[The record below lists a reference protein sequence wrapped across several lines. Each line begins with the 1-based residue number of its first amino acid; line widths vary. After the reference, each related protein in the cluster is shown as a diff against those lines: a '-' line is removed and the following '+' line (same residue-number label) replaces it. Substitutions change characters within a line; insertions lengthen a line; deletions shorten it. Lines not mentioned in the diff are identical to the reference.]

1 MPRPGLAR
9 LQAAVPSL
17 IEAACRLGYAAR
29 GAVYLSMGV
38 LALLAALDRLPRAS
52 GAGEAIEA
60 WARWP
65 IGLALIA
72 AVGLGLVFFAVWRGL
87 QSVCDADG
95 HGTTPK
101 AWAVRAGQ
109 LLSGLVYGALALSA
123 FELLDGLEDVREAD
137 ETGEMRAA
145 AARVLALPGGDRL
158 LLAAGLVVLAFG
170 IGNLIQGA
178 LQDFG
183 KRLRCAP
190 AVCARVVPL
199 ARLGYAA
206 RGLAVLPLGYFLCQ
220 AGLAARASPARS
232 WADALQAL
240 EAQPFGSTLLVAI
253 ALGLTAFGLFGL
265 VEAWLR
271 VIKPAEAI
279 SA

>member
-1 MPRPGLAR
+1 MSRPGPPR
-9 LQAAVPSL
+9 LRAALTPVV
-17 IEAACRLGYAAR
+17 ETACRLGYAAR

-52 GAGEAIEA
+52 GAADAIEA

-87 QSVCDADG
+87 QAVFDADG
-95 HGTTPK
+95 HGTTPM

-123 FELLDGLEDVREAD
+123 FQLLDGLEAVREAD
-137 ETGEMRAA
+137 KTGEMRAA

-158 LLAAGLVVLAFG
+158 LLAAGLVVLGFG
-170 IGNLIQGA
+170 VGNLIQGA

-183 KRLRCAP
+183 KRLRCSP

-206 RGLAVLPLGYFLCQ
+206 RGLAILPLGYFLCQ

-240 EAQPFGSTLLVAI
+240 EAQPFGSTLLAAI

-271 VIKPAEAI
+271 VIRPAEAI
-279 SA
+279 SG